1 MAAALFGAITHGRTW
16 LAALAGLRWARPAG
30 LDLVVPAGAIVV
42 VFYAV
47 PQLGRDVFGV
57 PFWLAWLLSTVAV
70 ATCARATIAALSL
83 VGARASATAGDQV
96 ARPPISGRWAGRLD
110 PSVGAFSF
118 RRLSSPQ
125 LLLLAEVVTAWSLY
139 DILLW
144 QQTNHLYDLSV
155 YLAASDRWLHGGQAY
170 MTATLS
176 AWPASAQADFF
187 LYAPPLLPFF
197 ALLAQLPQA
206 PVAVGWTAFQAGC
219 WYLSFRELGLPR
231 PLSIALLAFPPVMIG
246 LESGNVAGL
255 VFLLFVAGA
264 RAGGTLVADGLFKV
278 QAGIPMLWLARQGLW
293 VGLAAGAA
301 AMAVIVL
308 VTLPLV
314 GSDAWSAWWNGLGY
328 RAASQAAAVALYG
341 YSYAQVLPAPAW
353 IAASA
358 ALTLLALTFRGRG
371 GLAALGL
378 ASIFASPALWPH
390 GFVFALPALLMLE
403 SGTAIWLVLGA
414 GAFGPNMWLLFGVGW
429 LSILAARRLPSGRLH
444 PLAGRNGPWPAA
456 PPFGTSDRRVL
467 AWAPG
472 RPGMAGQHPPDTAGA
487 ASPGIDQN

>member
-1 MAAALFGAITHGRTW
+1 MAAAFFGAIAHGRTW
-16 LAALAGLRWARPAG
+16 LAELAGLRWARPAG
-30 LDLVVPAGAIVV
+30 LDLAIPAGAIVV

-70 ATCARATIAALSL
+70 ATCARVTIAARGL
-83 VGARASATAGDQV
+83 VGAPRPATAAGRV
-96 ARPPISGRWAGRLD
+96 ARPAITAGGARRFGS
-110 PSVGAFSF
+110 SVDAFSF
-118 RRLSSPQ
+118 RRLSAPQ
-125 LLLLAEVVTAWSLY
+125 LLLAAEVVTAWLLY

-144 QQTNHLYDLSV
+144 QQTNHLYDLNV

-170 MTATLS
+170 MTATLG

-206 PVAVGWTAFQAGC
+206 PVAVGWTAFGAGC
-219 WYLSFRELGLPR
+219 WYLSFRKLGLTR

-278 QAGIPMLWLARQGLW
+278 QAGIPMLWLVRQGRW
-293 VGLAAGAA
+293 VGLAAGMA
-301 AMAVIVL
+301 AMAMIVL
-308 VTLPLV
+308 ATLPLV
-314 GSDAWSAWWNGLGY
+314 GPGAWSAWWNGLGY
-328 RAASQAAAVALYG
+328 RAASQAAVVALYG
-341 YSYAQVLPAPAW
+341 YSYAQALPAAAW
-353 IAASA
+353 VTASA
-358 ALTLLALTFRGRG
+358 ALTLLALTFRGRR

-403 SGTAIWLVLGA
+403 SGAAVWLVLGA

-444 PLAGRNGPWPAA
+444 PLAGRNGPWPAG
-456 PPFGTSDRRVL
+456 PPLGTSDRR
-467 AWAPG
+467 APAGGTG
-472 RPGMAGQHPPDTAGA
+472 RPGMSGRLPPDTAGA
-487 ASPGIDQN
+487 ASPGLDQN

>member
-1 MAAALFGAITHGRTW
+1 MAAALFGAITQGRTW

-30 LDLVVPAGAIVV
+30 LDLALPAGAVVV

-57 PFWLAWLLSTVAV
+57 PFWLAWLLSTVVV
-70 ATCARATIAALSL
+70 AACARATIVARSL
-83 VGARASATAGDQV
+83 IGAPRSATAADRV
-96 ARPPISGRWAGRLD
+96 ARPPIAGGGTGRFGS
-110 PSVGAFSF
+110 SVGTFSF
-118 RRLSSPQ
+118 RRLSAPQ
-125 LLLLAEVVTAWSLY
+125 LLLAAEVVTAWILY

-144 QQTNHLYDLSV
+144 QQTNHLYDLNV
-155 YLAASDRWLHGGQAY
+155 YLATSDRWLHGGQAY
-170 MTATLS
+170 MTANLS

-206 PVAVGWTAFQAGC
+206 PVAVGWTAFGAGC
-219 WYLSFRELGLPR
+219 WYLAFRELGVPR
-231 PLSIALLAFPPVMIG
+231 TLSIALLAFPPVMIG

-278 QAGIPMLWLARQGLW
+278 QAGIPMLWLVRQGRW
-293 VGLAAGAA
+293 VGLAAGVA

-314 GSDAWSAWWNGLGY
+314 GPGAWSAWWNGLGY
-328 RAASQAAAVALYG
+328 RAASQPAAVALYG
-341 YSYAQVLPAPAW
+341 YSYAQVLPTAAW
-353 IAASA
+353 VAASA
-358 ALTLLALTFRGRG
+358 ALTLLALTFRGRR

-403 SGTAIWLVLGA
+403 SGTAVWLVLGA
-414 GAFGPNMWLLFGVGW
+414 GSFGPNMWLLFGIGW

-444 PLAGRNGPWPAA
+444 PLVGRNGPWPAG
-456 PPFGTSDRRVL
+456 PPLGASDHRALAGGT
-467 AWAPG
+467 A
-472 RPGMAGQHPPDTAGA
+472 RPGMPGQLPLDTAGA
-487 ASPGIDQN
+487 ASPGMDQN